1 MIVQVSCERVFKPVH
16 LVGLKAEEQSVMRSA
31 EFDREYV
38 LRSAMNEFIAKG
50 YNKTS
55 MQDLKRATGLHPG
68 SIYCAFENKRGL
80 LLASLNHYA
89 ETKSK
94 SFEEFFVDNDS
105 ILHGFEKYLNDI
117 IEFKECHE
125 NKGCLLQKSLSELE
139 QQDEEV
145 EAIICG
151 MLNQWKV
158 NIRAKIEIAK
168 THGELPS
175 DTDCELLGDF
185 LVMNIYGLRS
195 FATTKPSKECL
206 EKLVKKIVQSLK
218 NS

>member
-1 MIVQVSCERVFKPVH
+1 
-16 LVGLKAEEQSVMRSA
+16 MRSA

-89 ETKSK
+89 ETKSQ
-94 SFEEFFVDNDS
+94 SFEAFFVKGEG
-105 ILHGFEKYLNDI
+105 ILKGFELYLNDI
-117 IEFKECHE
+117 VELKECYE

-139 QQDEEV
+139 QQDDEV
-145 EAIICG
+145 EQIICD
-151 MLNQWKV
+151 MLNQWKT
-158 NIRAKIEIAK
+158 NIKYKLDIAK
-168 THGELPS
+168 ANGEIQQ
-175 DTDCELLGDF
+175 DTDCELLSDF

-206 EKLVKKIVQSLK
+206 EKLVKKIIQSLK

>member
-1 MIVQVSCERVFKPVH
+1 
-16 LVGLKAEEQSVMRSA
+16 MRSA

-89 ETKSK
+89 QTRSQ
-94 SFEEFFVDNDS
+94 SFEKFFAEGHS
-105 ILHGFEKYLNDI
+105 ILKGFELYLNDI
-117 IEFKECHE
+117 IESKECHE

-145 EAIICG
+145 EQIICE
-151 MLNQWKV
+151 MLNQWKL
-158 NIRAKIEIAK
+158 NIEHKLDIAK
-168 THGELPS
+168 ANGEIDT
-175 DTDCELLGDF
+175 DTDCELLSDF

-206 EKLVKKIVQSLK
+206 EKLVKKIVQSLI
-218 NS
+218 NN